1 MSKGD
6 IITEDSGFIGYTEH
20 TPPAPPGNSK
30 QEDHIMRQIESFL
43 RICSALFAAA
53 GRER

>member
-6 IITEDSGFIGYTEH
+6 IITEDPGFMGYTEY
-20 TPPAPPGNSK
+20 TPPAPPGKSK
-30 QEDHIMRQIESFL
+30 QEDHIMRQIQSFL
-43 RICSALFAAA
+43 RARSALFAAA